1 MAYAINA
8 PDERSSVIKMLLGR
22 IFGLRAFFWRAI
34 AAGIALATFLKRRL
48 TRDGVKMNF
57 SATEKLV

>member
-22 IFGLRAFFWRAI
+22 IFDLRAFFWRSI

-48 TRDGVKMNF
+48 TRDDVKMNF